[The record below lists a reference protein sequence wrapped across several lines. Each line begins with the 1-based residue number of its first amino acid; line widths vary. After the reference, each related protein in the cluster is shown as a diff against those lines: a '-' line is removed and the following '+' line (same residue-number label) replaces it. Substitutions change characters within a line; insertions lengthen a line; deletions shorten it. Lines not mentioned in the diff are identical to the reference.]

1 MSAPNRA
8 APQLDALTSLRGLA
22 AWWVVLYHTRSV
34 LEPHISADFMA
45 FVKNGDLAVDM
56 FFVLSGFVMYLNYSS
71 RINRS
76 FSSVQDFLYK
86 RFARVYPL
94 HFFILLCFLVY
105 VIVFVVFTGEFPGKY
120 TSTYFFQSLFLVQN
134 WGVSDGLQ
142 WNVPAWSISTEFFA
156 YLCFPA
162 LVLFLKFRE
171 WPTWFLGT
179 ALVVIALGL
188 HLYFRVLGFNFTGGI
203 EQTGLFRCV
212 AQFFMGMIL
221 CVIYMRD
228 DRQNIVKVCALL
240 AAAAIFITMRVLE
253 KQAPVI
259 PLIWVTLILGFALW
273 QRANPLV
280 SRPLVWLGDI
290 SYATYLCH
298 YLGFIVFKHV
308 FVKAG
313 EVTPLWLVMGFYL
326 CLLIASHLL
335 FRYIEKPAQRWLL
348 RRRAQLQPVQA

>member
-1 MSAPNRA
+1 MNASLQSSPHLN
-8 APQLDALTSLRGLA
+8 ALTSLRGLA

-34 LEPHISADFMA
+34 LEPYVLEPVMA
-45 FVKNGDLAVDM
+45 FLRNGDLAVDM
-56 FFVLSGFVMYLNYSS
+56 FFVLSGFVMYLNYSDK
-71 RINRS
+71 IGKS
-76 FSSVQDFLYK
+76 FSSISDFLYK

-94 HFFILLCFLVY
+94 HIFLLILFLVY
-105 VIVFVVFTGEFPGKY
+105 FSIFSLFSGKFPDKE
-120 TSTYFFQSLFLVQN
+120 TYSYFIQSVFLVQN
-134 WGVSDGLQ
+134 WGISNGLQ

-162 LVLFLKFRE
+162 LVFFVNVRE
-171 WPTWFLGT
+171 WPTWVLGGV
-179 ALVVIALGL
+179 LVLIALGL
-188 HLYFRVLGFNFTGGI
+188 HLYFRALGLNFAGGI
-203 EQTGLFRCV
+203 ERTGLLRCV
-212 AQFFMGMIL
+212 AQFLMGMIL
-221 CVIYMRD
+221 CVIYLRD
-228 DRQNIVKVCALL
+228 ERESTLKIAALL
-240 AAAAIFITMRVLE
+240 SIAALFITIRALD

-273 QRANPLV
+273 RRANPLAY
-280 SRPLVWLGDI
+280 RPLVWLGDI

-326 CLLIASHLL
+326 GLLIASHLL

-348 RRRAQLQPVQA
+348 RRRTRLQPVRV